1 MGQIYAKGNLLY
13 AHLFEESVGPIN
25 LNGLAGKVKKA
36 RLLSDGSEVFLSR
49 PWNAA
54 QYPDDAFISFDRPS
68 TPAIRCRIRG
78 RQLWSLR
85 YFNFKIN
92 I

>member
-54 QYPDDAFISFDRPS
+54 QYPDDAFISFDRPEHS
-68 TPAIRCRIRG
+68 SYPLPDKRATVVE
-78 RQLWSLR
+78 LTLL
-85 YFNFKIN
+85 
-92 I
+92 